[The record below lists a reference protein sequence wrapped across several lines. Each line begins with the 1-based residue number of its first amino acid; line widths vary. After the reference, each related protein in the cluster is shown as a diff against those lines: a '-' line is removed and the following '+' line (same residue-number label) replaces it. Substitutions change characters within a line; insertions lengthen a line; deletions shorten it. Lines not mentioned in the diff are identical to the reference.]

1 MWGKP
6 CSVLYHSTL
15 HCDFWERK
23 PNIKRVCVCVCILC
37 HMYLHLA
44 LQNSSLEFKLHRL
57 QFIDLI
63 QRGHAGQAEAIHY
76 ARTHF
81 QQFINKHEKG
91 N

>member
-1 MWGKP
+1 MYI
-6 CSVLYHSTL
+6 SYT
-15 HCDFWERK
+15 
-23 PNIKRVCVCVCILC
+23 LC
-37 HMYLHLA
+37 HTHIFFTS
-44 LQNSSLEFKLHRL
+44 QNSSLEFKLHRL

-63 QRGHAGQAEAIHY
+63 QRGQAGQAEAIHY

>member
-1 MWGKP
+1 M
-6 CSVLYHSTL
+6 
-15 HCDFWERK
+15 
-23 PNIKRVCVCVCILC
+23 CILC

-44 LQNSSLEFKLHRL
+44 LQNSYLEFKLHRL

-91 N
+91 NYNFLFKKMLVH